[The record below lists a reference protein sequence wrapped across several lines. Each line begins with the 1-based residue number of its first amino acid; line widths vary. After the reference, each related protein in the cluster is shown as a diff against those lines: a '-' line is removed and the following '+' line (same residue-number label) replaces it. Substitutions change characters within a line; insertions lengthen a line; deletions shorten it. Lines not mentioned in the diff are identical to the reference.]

1 VAIAVAVLAPRL
13 AGIVSMNIF
22 DDAFITFRHATNLA
36 AGHGMAFNAG
46 DEVLGTTSPL
56 FAVLLALWA
65 WLGVPPTATSIALG
79 LVCDVLTGLLTF
91 AVLRRATG
99 IYAALGFLGFFA
111 VDPHVIRVAVGG
123 MESSLF
129 LFVSILI
136 AWLLAREEEG
146 RALVASAIAF
156 WIRPEGAAWGLLS
169 LVALWRRSNSP
180 LRWRYTAAAALAV
193 LLPALLIWFHYGD
206 VLPQSVASKGR
217 RVGGSLG
224 EVLGIFF
231 FPEGSPFQSA
241 LTLLALFGLPR
252 AWRASATLRWYLMFS
267 GLYMVAY
274 IIARPQMWTWYALPI
289 YFGKAVLAGV
299 AVGWALEHLLARRV
313 PVRFATWSVLG
324 VSGLAAAGLLVYAG
338 PSPVRKNVYEP
349 LAAWA
354 RDHVRPGQ
362 TIAAGDIGAVGY
374 YSTAFVYDLA
384 GLVWKDRWRYD
395 TVRDAV
401 IQRQPD
407 FIFAEVSRYWQELYE
422 PRSDLRKLYRPVKRF
437 SRFGKTTLEPRADDL
452 APGWIQDYIMFE
464 RRRDKDGQ

>member
-1 VAIAVAVLAPRL
+1 
-13 AGIVSMNIF
+13 
-22 DDAFITFRHATNLA
+22 
-36 AGHGMAFNAG
+36 
-46 DEVLGTTSPL
+46 
-56 FAVLLALWA
+56 
-65 WLGVPPTATSIALG
+65 
-79 LVCDVLTGLLTF
+79 
-91 AVLRRATG
+91 
-99 IYAALGFLGFFA
+99 
-111 VDPHVIRVAVGG
+111 
-123 MESSLF
+123 
-129 LFVSILI
+129 
-136 AWLLAREEEG
+136 
-146 RALVASAIAF
+146 
-156 WIRPEGAAWGLLS
+156 
-169 LVALWRRSNSP
+169 
-180 LRWRYTAAAALAV
+180 
-193 LLPALLIWFHYGD
+193 
-206 VLPQSVASKGR
+206 
-217 RVGGSLG
+217 
-224 EVLGIFF
+224 
-231 FPEGSPFQSA
+231 
-241 LTLLALFGLPR
+241 
-252 AWRASATLRWYLMFS
+252 
-267 GLYMVAY
+267 
-274 IIARPQMWTWYALPI
+274 
-289 YFGKAVLAGV
+289 
-299 AVGWALEHLLARRV
+299 V